1 MQVAVTCFVCLKAVF
16 LTDQHIEI
24 WSVCWNR
31 HLAHV
36 AYGAQEITCFRPQ
49 QLLFSYIVSAEQLF
63 TVIKLCL
70 VQPKNFVRLK
80 LCHAHRIDLPANA
93 GRDNVWG
100 IYQLWVRLP
109 PSLILLSCE
118 KNFHSLLCSRNTP
131 APFLSRRSGY
141 IAAAQP
147 PGVQAF
153 QRRLQCWGWALRRVD
168 AGAGGQQLQDH
179 PGQVHA
185 HGVRQGERPGAGQ
198 PAGVL
203 QARTCDAW
211 RRALVD
217 RPRTWR

>member
-1 MQVAVTCFVCLKAVF
+1 MQVAVTCFVCLKAIF

-63 TVIKLCL
+63 TVIELCL

-80 LCHAHRIDLPANA
+80 LCHPHRIGLSASA

-109 PSLILLSCE
+109 PSLILVSVE

-131 APFLSRRSGY
+131 APVIAEVWGYCGCTTTWCTGLPEASPARGLGFEACWRWGQAANNYRTIQVKFTRMVYDKENDLVLVNLLEYCRRG
-141 IAAAQP
+141 P
-147 PGVQAF
+147 MT
-153 QRRLQCWGWALRRVD
+153 R
-168 AGAGGQQLQDH
+168 GA
-179 PGQVHA
+179 
-185 HGVRQGERPGAGQ
+185 ER
-198 PAGVL
+198 
-203 QARTCDAW
+203 W
-211 RRALVD
+211 
-217 RPRTWR
+217 